1 MQVKWLRREETSPLQ
16 AWNGGEAT
24 AACPPTPH
32 ASMLGLVRT
41 SGDLRN
47 FRWPGTPPFSNCR
60 PLARNN
66 IEAGGQRG
74 CEDGRRECPG
84 HLALGTCEI
93 SSVNSSCTAAA
104 MVYVLSMHARVVR
117 QVYRATH
124 LSVSSLSSPSP
135 VLANLP
141 Q

>member
-1 MQVKWLRREETSPLQ
+1 MSAYSRPARVRTERTSDDAKPRLLTEEISQVQVKWLRREETSPLQ
-16 AWNGGEAT
+16 DWNGGEAT

-74 CEDGRRECPG
+74 ARTAVAN
-84 HLALGTCEI
+84 ALVT
-93 SSVNSSCTAAA
+93 
-104 MVYVLSMHARVVR
+104 
-117 QVYRATH
+117 
-124 LSVSSLSSPSP
+124 
-135 VLANLP
+135 
-141 Q
+141 